1 MTEPTKGE
9 RTKKKLVDA
18 TAALL
23 RRQGYHATGL
33 SAIVDES
40 GAPRGSVYFYFPGG
54 KDELA
59 VAAIE
64 ASGIEWRARIE
75 AAIANAK
82 DLGSAIDAIVKVL
95 ADDLAASNWQNG
107 CPVAAVALESTS
119 DVVNAAVVKHY
130 ATWQETIT
138 ERLTQLGIAKSAA
151 AHLATVALSA
161 IEGALLL
168 ARVQRSKTPLISV
181 GAALRAMVSVIG
193 KPEPSTKRG
202 RRS

>member
-1 MTEPTKGE
+1 MTDLSKGE

-40 GAPRGSVYFYFPGG
+40 GAPRGSLYFYFPGG

-59 VAAIE
+59 VAALE
-64 ASGIEWRARIE
+64 ASGEMWRTRVE
-75 AAIANAK
+75 AAVSAAA
-82 DLGSAIDAIVKVL
+82 DLPAAIDAVVDLL
-95 ADDLAASNWQNG
+95 ATDLVASDWQNG

-119 DVVNAAVVKHY
+119 DVVRAAVERHY
-130 ATWQETIT
+130 ARWQDEVTARIAGF
-138 ERLTQLGIAKSAA
+138 GIAKPAA
-151 AHLATVALSA
+151 AQLATVALAA

-168 ARVQRSKTPLISV
+168 AKVQRSKAPLVAV
-181 GAALRAMVSVIG
+181 GAALRAMVAP
-193 KPEPSTKRG
+193 KKR
-202 RRS
+202 R